1 MGMFDF
7 DDDARAIAELCATWV
22 SHRLDNPPPVAP
34 PVTPDALAAA
44 LGTTI
49 TDDGIGATSAMR
61 LFADHVAPAAVALDS
76 PRHVALMPGAPT
88 MAAALFDACVG
99 AGALVAEA
107 WIEAAGAIAAENQAL
122 RWLVDLAGLPPAA
135 GGCFVSGGTAG
146 NFSAL
151 AAARDAHGAGRTTVA
166 VGADAHSSVARTLHL
181 LGLHALVVPS
191 DDRAR
196 LSGGALHDA
205 LAATHRHEHDVF
217 AVVATAGA
225 TNAGSIDDLTGVA
238 AVAHERNLWFHV
250 DAAYGGAA
258 LCAPSVRDRFAG
270 IEHADSLVVD
280 PHKWLFAPL
289 DCCALLYREPERA
302 RTVHR
307 QVASYLDP
315 MRVEGEW
322 DPADYALHL
331 TRRARGLPFWFS
343 LATYG
348 TDAYRDAVELALA
361 RTKQAARHVDA
372 APHVELVV
380 EPELSVLLFRRPGW
394 GDDDYGAWSKEL
406 LASGTAFVLP
416 TRWRGE
422 TVGRFVFLHP
432 KTTVELFD
440 EVVAAMR

>member
-1 MGMFDF
+1 MFDF
-7 DDDARAIAELCATWV
+7 DDDAQAIAELCAAWV
-22 SHRLDNPPPVAP
+22 RGRVDNPPPIAR
-34 PVTPDALAAA
+34 PVTPDALHAV
-44 LGTTI
+44 LGDTVTK
-49 TDDGIGATSAMR
+49 DGIGAAAAMR
-61 LFADHVAPAAVALDS
+61 IFAEHVAPAAIALDS
-76 PRHVALMPGAPT
+76 PRHAALMPGAPT
-88 MAAALFDACVG
+88 MAATLFDACVG
-99 AGALVAEA
+99 ASALVAEA
-107 WIEAAGAIAAENQAL
+107 WIEAAGAIAAENEAL
-122 RWLVDLAGLPPAA
+122 RWLADLAGLPAEA

-151 AAARDAHGAGRTTVA
+151 AVARDAHGAGRTTVA
-166 VGADAHSSVARTLHL
+166 VGADAHSSVARTLHV
-181 LGLHALVVPS
+181 LGLNPLVVPS
-191 DDRAR
+191 DDQAR
-196 LSGGALHDA
+196 LTGTALRTA
-205 LAATHRHEHDVF
+205 LEATHRHEHDVF

-225 TNAGSIDDLTGVA
+225 TNAGSIDDLAGIGDVA
-238 AVAHERNLWFHV
+238 RERGLWFHI

-258 LCAPSVRDRFAG
+258 LCAPSVREHFDG
-270 IEHADSLVVD
+270 IERADSIIID

-302 RTVHR
+302 RHVHR
-307 QVASYLDP
+307 QVASYLEP

-348 TDAYRDAVELALA
+348 THAYQDAIELSLTRA
-361 RTKQAARHVDA
+361 RQAARHIDA

-394 GDDDYGAWSKEL
+394 SDADYVAWSQRL
-406 LASGTAFVLP
+406 LDAGTAFVLP
-416 TRWRGE
+416 TRWHGE